1 MLTLNHIY
9 VVAGIYLLYTAWQ
22 GWRDQG
28 NPKRMTTAAFW
39 GLLGV
44 TFLFGNVIPP
54 MYMGVLAI
62 VIGLLAAGSGL
73 ATGSYPLVSQQAR
86 EEKAARLKGRLFIP
100 ALMIPVF
107 TLLGTVG
114 LKHVTFFGHA
124 LMGSENTT
132 VISLG
137 LACIIA
143 FVFALAMTRV
153 KIADAIQS
161 ARSILDAIGWAA
173 ILPLLLAVLGGI
185 FNKAGIGNVLA
196 EVLTTALPLQ
206 YPWVAVLA
214 YGLGMVAF
222 AMIMGNAFAAF
233 PVLTIGIALP
243 VLVQQHGANP
253 APLAAL
259 GMLTGYCGTLM
270 TPMAANYNIVPAALL
285 ELSNKNAVIR
295 AQIMTALPLM
305 ACNLVLMYWLI
316 FL

>member
-9 VVAGIYLLYTAWQ
+9 VVAGMYLLYTAWQ
-22 GWRDQG
+22 GWRDRG
-28 NPKRMTTAAFW
+28 NPKRFTTAAFW
-39 GLLGV
+39 GLLALA
-44 TFLFGNVIPP
+44 FLFGDFIPP
-54 MYMGVLAI
+54 IYMGALAIIIGVLA
-62 VIGLLAAGSGL
+62 AGGGL
-73 ATGSYPLVSQQAR
+73 ATGTYPVVSLQAR
-86 EEKAARLKGRLFIP
+86 EEKAALLKGRLFIP
-100 ALMIPVF
+100 ALMIPCI

-114 LKHVTFFGHA
+114 LKHVTIFGHP
-124 LMGSENTT
+124 LMDSENTS

-137 LACIIA
+137 LACMLA
-143 FVFALAMTRV
+143 FAFALQLTRV
-153 KIADAIQS
+153 KLTDAIQS

-173 ILPLLLAVLGGI
+173 ILPLLLAVLGGV
-185 FNKAGIGNVLA
+185 FNKAGIGNLLA
-196 EVLTTALPLQ
+196 DLLTRALPLQ
-206 YPWVAVLA
+206 YPAVAVLA

-295 AQIMTALPLM
+295 AQTMTALPLM
-305 ACNLVLMYWLI
+305 ACCIALMYWLI

>member
-22 GWRDQG
+22 GWRDRG
-28 NPKRMTTAAFW
+28 NPKRVTTAAFW
-39 GLLGV
+39 GLLA
-44 TFLFGNVIPP
+44 TAFLFGNVIPP
-54 MYMGVLAI
+54 IFMGVLAI
-62 VIGLLAAGSGL
+62 IIGLLAAGGGL
-73 ATGSYPLVSQQAR
+73 ATGTYPVVSQQAK
-86 EEKAARLKGRLFIP
+86 EEKAALLKGRLFIP
-100 ALMIPVF
+100 ALMIPFF
-107 TLLGTVG
+107 TLLGTIG
-114 LKHVTFFGHA
+114 LKHMTIFGHA
-124 LMGSENTT
+124 LIGSDNTT
-132 VISLG
+132 VIALG
-137 LACIIA
+137 LACMVA
-143 FVFALAMTRV
+143 FVFALKITQV
-153 KIADAIQS
+153 KVADAVQS

-173 ILPLLLAVLGGI
+173 ILPLLLAVLGGV

-196 EVLTTALPLQ
+196 ELLTRALPLQ
-206 YPWVAVLA
+206 YPVVAVLA

-305 ACNLVLMYWLI
+305 ACCIALMYWLI